1 MGRFAPSPSGPLH
14 LGSLYIAVA
23 SYLAAKANSGTWF
36 VRLEDIDE
44 PRCQP
49 GADTLIL
56 DTLAA
61 HGLQSDLPIV
71 YQTQR
76 KSLYGD
82 YLSRLE
88 QNNKVYACT
97 CTRADIKRR
106 SPYYQG
112 RCRQQQVNTSQPFA
126 LRFKNVMQPTE
137 QHPVLSVND
146 EDIIIKRKDGFFA
159 YNFVVVCDDIE
170 QGVTEVVRGNDLA
183 DTQYIQTVIRNEFN
197 EPALDFVHLPVLVS
211 SPGQKLSKQNHA
223 PAVNNQLA
231 KENLLNVFTLLG
243 IHLPPSVQKLSV
255 PELLHAAIRAWP
267 ARITNNQHEII
278 VR

>member
-56 DTLAA
+56 DTLAT

-71 YQTQR
+71 YQAQR

-88 QNNKVYACT
+88 QNNKVYAC
-97 CTRADIKRR
+97 
-106 SPYYQG
+106 PLHFVWWFG
-112 RCRQQQVNTSQPFA
+112 R
-126 LRFKNVMQPTE
+126 
-137 QHPVLSVND
+137 
-146 EDIIIKRKDGFFA
+146 I
-159 YNFVVVCDDIE
+159 
-170 QGVTEVVRGNDLA
+170 
-183 DTQYIQTVIRNEFN
+183 
-197 EPALDFVHLPVLVS
+197 
-211 SPGQKLSKQNHA
+211 A
-223 PAVNNQLA
+223 P
-231 KENLLNVFTLLG
+231 
-243 IHLPPSVQKLSV
+243 
-255 PELLHAAIRAWP
+255 
-267 ARITNNQHEII
+267 
-278 VR
+278 